1 MDLKQLAG
9 KMQGLK
15 ENGEAF
21 LTQYEEMIVEFLRKK
36 EITAEESLQKEIL
49 FEILDNIHGLCHGID
64 YMEME
69 VRKEGVL
76 GRSEDGEI
84 TLDGEI
90 LPLMTEVE
98 ILFHD
103 NEMGQDVWTRC
114 FVGGSGKRYLVGL
127 KKDLELNGLKAR
139 MRA

>member
-1 MDLKQLAG
+1 
-9 KMQGLK
+9 
-15 ENGEAF
+15 
-21 LTQYEEMIVEFLRKK
+21 
-36 EITAEESLQKEIL
+36 
-49 FEILDNIHGLCHGID
+49 
-64 YMEME
+64 
-69 VRKEGVL
+69 VL